1 MVTLAIVYEEK
12 NGAALR
18 VAQIRNEMLLHEA
31 ARLAIEEAESGA
43 VALFEQDRTL
53 GSIQKAEAE
62 KLREVLLLL
71 LPNLEVRSE
80 TTAFKM

>member
-1 MVTLAIVYEEK
+1 MVTLAIVYEQR

-18 VAQIRNEMLLHEA
+18 VAQVRNEMLLHEA

-43 VALFEQDRTL
+43 AALSQDDKTL
-53 GSIQKAEAE
+53 GSIQKAEVD

-71 LPNLEVRSE
+71 LPDLETRADL
-80 TTAFKM
+80 TLKM